1 MIGYIRQYL
10 ITMIKS
16 FFAFVNR
23 TFNDKSVWLS
33 LIAGFSLVFAYAPFS
48 LWWLVFIV
56 LPLWFVHLH
65 RLQNKQLLLSNQ
77 FTATKEGEFVDNN
90 TKKQRRLI
98 IKHSFIFA
106 FGWFASGISWVHVSI
121 DQFGGLPLA
130 ISLVLMILLC
140 SYLALFT
147 VLACYL
153 SCYFSKKGQIN
164 LSVLPCL
171 WMLGEYLRANVL
183 TGFPWLSLGYSQIDG
198 PLAALAPVIGEIG
211 ISLTVLLLCVGLSKI
226 LINTQQIFA
235 LSSFIVLTL
244 VIVIANNT
252 SWVTLN
258 NDDVNVA
265 LIQGNIEQDMRW
277 QPEQEWPTM
286 LKYLQLSRENFD
298 SDLII
303 WPESAIP
310 ALELL
315 VSSQEFLHL
324 VNQASLANNSSIITG
339 IQNYHVDN
347 KEYYNGLIVLGN
359 TENPGKEKPIN
370 SYFYNS
376 SNRYYKHHLLP
387 IGEFVPFGD
396 FLRPLAPL
404 FNLSMSSFSKGNYVQ
419 SNLRANGLNVLP
431 LICFEIAF
439 ANQLAAN
446 FSNQTNLLLTVSND
460 AWFGDSHGPHQHMEI
475 ARMRALEFGRPLL
488 RATNNGITAVTDHLG
503 NIQKIAPQFEQYILK
518 AKVQLVTGVTPYYLY
533 GELMRWLLPLLSLVL
548 PLICYRLKNT

>member
-1 MIGYIRQYL
+1 
-10 ITMIKS
+10 MIKS
-16 FFAFVNR
+16 FIAFVYR
-23 TFNDKSVWLS
+23 TLNDKSLWLS
-33 LIAGFSLVFAYAPFS
+33 FIAGLSLVFAYAPFS
-48 LWWLVFIV
+48 LWWLVYIV
-56 LPLWFVHLH
+56 LPLWFLHLQQ
-65 RLQNKQLLLSNQ
+65 LQNKYLLLSSQ
-77 FTATKEGEFVDNN
+77 LTATEEVELVNN
-90 TKKQRRLI
+90 NAKKQRRLVT
-98 IKHSFIFA
+98 KHSFIFA

-121 DQFGGLPLA
+121 DQFGGLPLV
-130 ISLVLMILLC
+130 ISLLLMILLC

-147 VLACYL
+147 ILACYL
-153 SCYFSKKGQIN
+153 SCFFSKKGLIN
-164 LSVLPCL
+164 LWALPCL
-171 WMLGEYLRANVL
+171 WMFGEYLRANIL

-198 PLAALAPVIGEIG
+198 PLAALAPIIGEIG
-211 ISLTVLLLCVGLSKI
+211 ISLVVLIICVGLSKI
-226 LINTQQIFA
+226 LINRQRIFA
-235 LSSFIVLTL
+235 LSSVISLTL
-244 VIVIANNT
+244 AIVVANQA
-252 SWVTLN
+252 SWVTLK

-265 LIQGNIEQDMRW
+265 LIQGNIEQDIKW

-315 VSSQEFLHL
+315 VSSQEFLQL
-324 VNQASLANNSSIITG
+324 VNQASLANDSAIITG

-347 KEYYNGLIVLGN
+347 KEYYNGLVVLGD
-359 TENPGKEKPIN
+359 TEKPSENKPVN

-376 SNRYYKHHLLP
+376 NNRYYKHHLLP

-404 FNLSMSSFSKGNYVQ
+404 FNLSMSSFSRGDYIQ
-419 SNLRANGLNVLP
+419 PNLRANGLNVLP

-439 ANQLAAN
+439 ADQLAAN

-488 RATNNGITAVTDHLG
+488 RATNNGVTAVTDHLG
-503 NIQKIAPQFEQYILK
+503 TIQLAAPQFEQHVLK
-518 AKVQLVTGVTPYYLY
+518 TKVQLVSGLTPYYLY
-533 GELMRWLLPLLSLVL
+533 GELLRWLLPLLSLLL
-548 PLICYRLKNT
+548 PFISYRLRDFKDSLSSD